1 MAGLINNVSVV
12 DMMDAI
18 YNGLPN
24 RGEDAPNPSFPW
36 EALSAVG
43 GTLGALLSVFLVVLA
58 LVKAGLIETNRLL
71 ATVERLR
78 GRNGGNNGGAN
89 VPPTPPPRNATDDEI
104 IRIQMENLARDC
116 QDAHLYSNV
125 PRSEWI

>member
-1 MAGLINNVSVV
+1 MPLN
-12 DMMDAI
+12 
-18 YNGLPN
+18 NGLPN
-24 RGEDAPNPSFPW
+24 RGEAAPNPSFPW

-89 VPPTPPPRNATDDEI
+89 VPPTQIWQEI
-104 IRIQMENLARDC
+104 VKMPIFIRTSRVQNGFKLFFMGKMGKKF
-116 QDAHLYSNV
+116 
-125 PRSEWI
+125 